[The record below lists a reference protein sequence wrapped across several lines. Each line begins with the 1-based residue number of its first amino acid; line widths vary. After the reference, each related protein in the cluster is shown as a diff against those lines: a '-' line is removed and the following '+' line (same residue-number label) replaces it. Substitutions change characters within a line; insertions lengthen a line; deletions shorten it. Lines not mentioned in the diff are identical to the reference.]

1 MADKDLRSLIAIA
14 RAKFILGVLLLM
26 IAIAVL
32 TWGITRGG
40 KGRRPEALCGV
51 ANRTESQV
59 VAARIIT
66 PEMLAYRR
74 GEQLFKTTCASC
86 HKPDQKMTGPALKGA
101 KERWETSGGDI
112 HAWVK
117 NSLGYLRSHPRDAY
131 AQDLFKQF
139 DGSIMTPIALSNEE
153 IDAILNYAD
162 KFYHHRMDPVP

>member
-1 MADKDLRSLIAIA
+1 MPTKDPGPLIAIA
-14 RAKFILGVLLLM
+14 RAKFTLGLLLLM

-32 TWGITRGG
+32 TWGFTGAG
-40 KGRRPEALCGV
+40 KGRRPEARCGV
-51 ANRTESQV
+51 ADRTESQV
-59 VAARIIT
+59 VAARTIT

-74 GEQLFKTTCASC
+74 GEQLFKTNCASC

-131 AQDLFKQF
+131 AQDLFNQF
-139 DGSIMTPIALSNEE
+139 NGSIMTPNALSNEE

-162 KFYHHRMDPVP
+162 KFYHHRTGPVP